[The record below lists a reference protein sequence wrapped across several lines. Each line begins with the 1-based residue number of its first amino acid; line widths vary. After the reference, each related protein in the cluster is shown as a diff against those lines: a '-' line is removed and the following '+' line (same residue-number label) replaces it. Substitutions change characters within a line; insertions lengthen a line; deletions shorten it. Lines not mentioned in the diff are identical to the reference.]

1 MGNCVCLSGHD
12 KLLTVLSR
20 CLKTLGI
27 RRKRMSVY
35 ELTNRIGHVSSIL
48 HDNCILVWGGYSK
61 ENDHWYYHPDQ
72 VAIYDSLLDFSDSFV
87 TQGKTANSF

>member
-1 MGNCVCLSGHD
+1 MGNCVGLSGQD

-20 CLKTLGI
+20 CLKNLEI

-48 HDNCILVWGGYSK
+48 HDQKILVWGGYSK

-72 VAIYDSLLDFSDSFV
+72 FLVYDSLLDFSDSFV
-87 TQGKTANSF
+87 TQGKTDN

>member
-1 MGNCVCLSGHD
+1 MGNCVGLSEQV

-20 CLKTLGI
+20 FLKSLGI

-48 HDNCILVWGGYSK
+48 HDQHSKCIVWGGYSK
-61 ENDHWYYHPDQ
+61 ENDHWYYHPDTFWL
-72 VAIYDSLLDFSDSFV
+72 YDSVLDFSDSFV
-87 TQGKTANSF
+87 TQGKTDK